1 MCFSRSFLIV
11 KMVPSH
17 AKRHILQT
25 KVSVEKLCPQLNHHF
40 NKIARKLNF
49 HFLLNVAQ
57 C

>member
-1 MCFSRSFLIV
+1 MCFSRFFLIV

-25 KVSVEKLCPQLNHHF
+25 KVSVEKLCLQLNHHF
-40 NKIARKLNF
+40 NKTARKSNF